1 MEVVDIDEVLDEMLY
16 ELELM
21 TLERMAAIGYEIFEL

>member
-1 MEVVDIDEVLDEMLY
+1 MEVVDIDDILDEMLY

-21 TLERMAAIGYEIFEL
+21 SLERMTAIGYEVFEL